1 MRLAAVCAAILSD
14 CDEDRDVD
22 AAASLF
28 QVAHFFFTEPLR
40 DAEAAAEIQ
49 ARGIQN
55 TVSRSAWSLRRH
67 SLHHE
72 LAREP
77 AWRQFEVWDALLRH
91 SHLTSLQ
98 GRQQRRLCGLTHA
111 SDRNSDDSPGIAMSI
126 LQSLV
131 LPMVSMH
138 LPFDDIA
145 TFIVRSC
152 ALYAISQGD
161 EHALLGMLRALLS
174 AEDEAAVGGLP
185 ALPPTLTTYEPFAAG
200 QASSTSATAA
210 RSKSAVASVAPA
222 TACAT
227 RTGSLSS
234 PPASTRALPI
244 ESVSELLSGSH
255 TRSVPRDP
263 VAAPAEDSS
272 SAAGLASGHL
282 DVQSMPSSQTS
293 TTAPAAAAPAL
304 TTPAAADTSQ
314 VSSTDLVL
322 SSSVPLQE
330 PSTLQVRM
338 PSVSLLGVDVAPRLD
353 TDCIVPDS
361 ASVPTAHHAPHVA
374 DDSSEGHVTP
384 PPTACMAVAAVPHPW
399 QTLTRKDAEA
409 QAKELLG
416 SRLYPPP
423 PGGAIFALH
432 AVRAGSLCGIIT
444 TFR

>member
-1 MRLAAVCAAILSD
+1 MWTLLHLCSKLPTFSSPSHFVTQRLRRRSRRV
-14 CDEDRDVD
+14 
-22 AAASLF
+22 AS
-28 QVAHFFFTEPLR
+28 
-40 DAEAAAEIQ
+40 
-49 ARGIQN
+49 QN

-161 EHALLGMLRALLS
+161 EHALLGMLRALFS
-174 AEDEAAVGGLP
+174 AEDDAAVGGLP
-185 ALPPTLTTYEPFAAG
+185 ALPPTFTTYEPFAAG

-210 RSKSAVASVAPA
+210 RSKSAVASVVPA
-222 TACAT
+222 TASAT

-244 ESVSELLSGSH
+244 ESASELLSGSH
-255 TRSVPRDP
+255 TRSVPRILLLHQP
-263 VAAPAEDSS
+263 RI
-272 SAAGLASGHL
+272 LA
-282 DVQSMPSSQTS
+282 VQ
-293 TTAPAAAAPAL
+293 PAL
-304 TTPAAADTSQ
+304 HRVILTCNRC
-314 VSSTDLVL
+314 LRRR
-322 SSSVPLQE
+322 PLQLL
-330 PSTLQVRM
+330 LQ
-338 PSVSLLGVDVAPRLD
+338 L
-353 TDCIVPDS
+353 
-361 ASVPTAHHAPHVA
+361 PH
-374 DDSSEGHVTP
+374 
-384 PPTACMAVAAVPHPW
+384 
-399 QTLTRKDAEA
+399 LR
-409 QAKELLG
+409 
-416 SRLYPPP
+416 
-423 PGGAIFALH
+423 
-432 AVRAGSLCGIIT
+432 
-444 TFR
+444 